1 MKIYIPEQGQEPSG
15 PDAVFMTE
23 CAKVDHNPPETWQ
36 KYDRKTDAGAYNI
49 MIMEI
54 NELKKAH
61 DSGNIPELL
70 ENAQDSGSIRPEESP
85 PRHRLRTSCRPRA
98 GISPRGINPFRPG

>member
-15 PDAVFMTE
+15 PDAVFMSE
-23 CAKVDHNPPETWQ
+23 CAKVDHNPPDTWQ

-49 MIMEI
+49 FVMEV

-61 DSGNIPELL
+61 DSNDAKGIVMNTYHVATAALNL
-70 ENAQDSGSIRPEESP
+70 W
-85 PRHRLRTSCRPRA
+85 RA
-98 GISPRGINPFRPG
+98 YKHAE

>member
-15 PDAVFMTE
+15 PDAVFMSE
-23 CAKVDHNPPETWQ
+23 CTKVDHNPPETWS
-36 KYDRKTDAGAYNI
+36 KYDRNTDAGAYNI

-61 DSGNIPELL
+61 DSADMAGVK
-70 ENAQDSGSIRPEESP
+70 ENAYHVATAALNLWRVHKHDK
-85 PRHRLRTSCRPRA
+85 
-98 GISPRGINPFRPG
+98 

>member
-1 MKIYIPEQGQEPSG
+1 MKIYIPESGAEPSG
-15 PDAVFMTE
+15 PDAVFMAE
-23 CAKVDHNPPETWQ
+23 CAKVDKNPPDTWQ

-61 DSGNIPELL
+61 DSADVAALI
-70 ENAQDSGSIRPEESP
+70 ENTCHVATAALNLWRIHKHDK
-85 PRHRLRTSCRPRA
+85 
-98 GISPRGINPFRPG
+98 

>member
-15 PDAVFMTE
+15 PDAVFMSE
-23 CAKVDHNPPETWQ
+23 CAKVDHNPPDTWQ

-49 MIMEI
+49 FVMEV

-61 DSGNIPELL
+61 DSNDAEGIAVNTYHVATAALNL
-70 ENAQDSGSIRPEESP
+70 W
-85 PRHRLRTSCRPRA
+85 RA
-98 GISPRGINPFRPG
+98 HKHAE

>member
-15 PDAVFMTE
+15 PDAVFMAE

-36 KYDRKTDAGAYNI
+36 KYDRNTDAGAYNI
-49 MIMEI
+49 FVMEV

-61 DSGNIPELL
+61 DSNDAEGIAVNTYHVATAALNL
-70 ENAQDSGSIRPEESP
+70 W
-85 PRHRLRTSCRPRA
+85 RA
-98 GISPRGINPFRPG
+98 HKHAE

>member
-15 PDAVFMTE
+15 PDAVFMSG
-23 CAKVDHNPPETWQ
+23 CARVDRQPPGTWS
-36 KYDRKTDAGAYNI
+36 KCGRTTDAGAYNI

-70 ENAQDSGSIRPEESP
+70 ENAYHVATAALNLWRIHKHAE
-85 PRHRLRTSCRPRA
+85 
-98 GISPRGINPFRPG
+98 

>member
-1 MKIYIPEQGQEPSG
+1 MKIYIPESAAASG
-15 PDAVFMTE
+15 PDAVFMAD
-23 CAKVDHNPPETWQ
+23 CAKVDKNPPDTWQ

-70 ENAQDSGSIRPEESP
+70 ENAAPVAVAALNLWRVHKHD
-85 PRHRLRTSCRPRA
+85 
-98 GISPRGINPFRPG
+98 

>member
-15 PDAVFMTE
+15 PDAVFMSE
-23 CAKVDHNPPETWQ
+23 CAKVDKNPPETWS
-36 KYDRKTDAGAYNI
+36 KYDRNTDAGAYNI

-61 DSGNIPELL
+61 DSADMAGVK
-70 ENAQDSGSIRPEESP
+70 ENACHVATAALNLWRVHKHD
-85 PRHRLRTSCRPRA
+85 
-98 GISPRGINPFRPG
+98 

>member
-1 MKIYIPEQGQEPSG
+1 MKIYIPESGAASG
-15 PDAVFMTE
+15 PDAVFMSE
-23 CAKVDHNPPETWQ
+23 CAKVDKNPPDTWQ
-36 KYDRKTDAGAYNI
+36 KYDRNTDAGAYNI

-70 ENAQDSGSIRPEESP
+70 ENAYHVAAAALNLWRVHKHDK
-85 PRHRLRTSCRPRA
+85 
-98 GISPRGINPFRPG
+98 

>member
-15 PDAVFMTE
+15 PDAVFMAD
-23 CAKVDHNPPETWQ
+23 CAKVDKNPPDTWQ
-36 KYDRKTDAGAYNI
+36 KYDRNTDAGAYNI

-61 DSGNIPELL
+61 DSADMAGVK
-70 ENAQDSGSIRPEESP
+70 ENACHVATAALNLWRVYKHD
-85 PRHRLRTSCRPRA
+85 
-98 GISPRGINPFRPG
+98 

>member
-15 PDAVFMTE
+15 PDAVFMSE
-23 CAKVDHNPPETWQ
+23 CAKVDKNPPETWS
-36 KYDRKTDAGAYNI
+36 KYDRNTDAGAYNI

-61 DSGNIPELL
+61 DSADMAGVK
-70 ENAQDSGSIRPEESP
+70 ENACHVATAALNLWRIHKHDK
-85 PRHRLRTSCRPRA
+85 
-98 GISPRGINPFRPG
+98 

>member
-1 MKIYIPEQGQEPSG
+1 MKIYIPESGAASG
-15 PDAVFMTE
+15 PDAVFMSE
-23 CAKVDHNPPETWQ
+23 CAKVDKTPPETWQ
-36 KYDRKTDAGAYNI
+36 KYARNTDAGAYNI

-70 ENAQDSGSIRPEESP
+70 ANAAHVAAAAMNLWRIHKHDK
-85 PRHRLRTSCRPRA
+85 
-98 GISPRGINPFRPG
+98 

>member
-1 MKIYIPEQGQEPSG
+1 
-15 PDAVFMTE
+15 
-23 CAKVDHNPPETWQ
+23 
-36 KYDRKTDAGAYNI
+36 

-70 ENAQDSGSIRPEESP
+70 ENAYHVATAALNLWRVHNAE
-85 PRHRLRTSCRPRA
+85 
-98 GISPRGINPFRPG
+98 

>member
-15 PDAVFMTE
+15 PDAVFMAD
-23 CAKVDHNPPETWQ
+23 CAKVDKNPPETWD

-61 DSGNIPELL
+61 DSNDSEGII
-70 ENAQDSGSIRPEESP
+70 ENAYHVATAALNLWRVHKHAE
-85 PRHRLRTSCRPRA
+85 
-98 GISPRGINPFRPG
+98 

>member
-1 MKIYIPEQGQEPSG
+1 MKIYIPESAAPSG
-15 PDAVFMTE
+15 PDAVFMAE
-23 CAKVDHNPPETWQ
+23 CAKVDKNPPETWS
-36 KYDRKTDAGAYNI
+36 KYDRNTDAGAYNI

-70 ENAQDSGSIRPEESP
+70 ENAAHVAAAAMNLWRVHNAE
-85 PRHRLRTSCRPRA
+85 
-98 GISPRGINPFRPG
+98 

>member
-15 PDAVFMTE
+15 PDAVFMAD
-23 CAKVDHNPPETWQ
+23 CAKVDKNPPETWD

-49 MIMEI
+49 FVMEV

-61 DSGNIPELL
+61 DSADMAALI
-70 ENAQDSGSIRPEESP
+70 ENTCHVATAALNLWRIHKHDK
-85 PRHRLRTSCRPRA
+85 
-98 GISPRGINPFRPG
+98 